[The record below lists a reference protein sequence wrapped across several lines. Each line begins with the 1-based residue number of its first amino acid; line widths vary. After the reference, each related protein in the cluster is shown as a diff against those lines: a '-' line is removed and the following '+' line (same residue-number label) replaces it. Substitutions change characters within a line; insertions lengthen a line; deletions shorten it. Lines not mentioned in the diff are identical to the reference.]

1 MRFAA
6 YPSFLL
12 IAPISQVSKMKLD
25 VKSTSLIYP
34 VIILA
39 FVNCL
44 NILISSS
51 RIFKVLQLPKCTFLP
66 SNIPKFSSLSESHQI
81 QICLVS
87 KTDAL
92 LLSMKAQIDKVI
104 GIVTWL
110 LEMVDIIIEIR
121 FCGYLPKS
129 IFNINR
135 ILQKVKQ
142 RQYCRLFF

>member
-12 IAPISQVSKMKLD
+12 IASISQVSKMKLD
-25 VKSTSLIYP
+25 VKSTSLVYP

-44 NILISSS
+44 NVLISSS
-51 RIFKVLQLPKCTFLP
+51 RIFKVLQHSKMYVSTFKYPQVLL
-66 SNIPKFSSLSESHQI
+66 FLSESHQI

-92 LLSMKAQIDKVI
+92 LLSVKAQIDKVI
-104 GIVTWL
+104 GTVTWL
-110 LEMVDIIIEIR
+110 LEMADIIIEIR
-121 FCGYLPKS
+121 LCG
-129 IFNINR
+129 
-135 ILQKVKQ
+135 
-142 RQYCRLFF
+142 